1 MLDEEILIEIQ
12 KQIEKTNNAVKDA
25 ELELA
30 DILSK
35 VKKLIETSKEEPVY
49 AKGLPDEPQEPTYKR
64 DGKYIWFGEYP
75 QTIATSVAIA
85 QMGTTAD
92 SKGYFTSS
100 YDNERYAKVVAT
112 PCSTGRTFSDTS
124 AVTEGNTYYF
134 KVEPI
139 KWRILS
145 EGGGN
150 ALILCESIIANRRFD
165 AESNNYA
172 KSEIR
177 AWLNNEFYNSAFN
190 AVQRALIKTTEVD
203 NSVYSTGNDPNPNV
217 CTNTSDKIFLPSFR
231 DVTNKAYGFKANGSK
246 SDTARTKTASDYTRA
261 TGAYVNSGNGAWW
274 LRSPGYSPYYDISL
288 YARYVY
294 NYGYVHYSNLVY
306 ASYHGL
312 VPALTI
318 SLD

>member
-1 MLDEEILIEIQ
+1 MQDQEILIEIQ
-12 KQIEKTNNAVKDA
+12 KQIDKTNKSVNKSKKAIEEA

-49 AKGLPDEPQEPTYKR
+49 VKCLPDEPQEPTYKR

-75 QTIATSVAIA
+75 QTIATSVALA
-85 QMGTTAD
+85 QIGTTTD

-112 PCSTGRTFSDTS
+112 PYSTGYTFSDTTS
-124 AVTEGNTYYF
+124 VTEGNTYYF

-150 ALILCESIIANRRFD
+150 ALILCESIIANKEFGN
-165 AESNNYA
+165 SNNYA

-203 NSVYSTGNDPNPNV
+203 NSVYSTGYDPNPYV
-217 CTNTSDKIFLPSFR
+217 CTNTFEIALPSGR
-231 DVTNKAYGFKANGSK
+231 M
-246 SDTARTKTASDYTRA
+246 
-261 TGAYVNSGNGAWW
+261 
-274 LRSPGYSPYYDISL
+274 
-288 YARYVY
+288 
-294 NYGYVHYSNLVY
+294 
-306 ASYHGL
+306 
-312 VPALTI
+312 
-318 SLD
+318 